1 MTWVDFH
8 SHCLPEI
15 DDGAKTVQESHN
27 MLKLALEQS
36 VDTVVATPHYKLT
49 NELPSDFAKRRD
61 AALEKVQASL
71 EKGAYPRIILGCE
84 IMLSQHL
91 EEKDLSPLII
101 REFNAML
108 FEFPIT
114 GFRPWIINEI
124 ENITFKYKITP
135 IIAHFERYGSIPAQ
149 HFEALAGIDGVV
161 FQFNNTAL
169 RSFSAIRKMNRLLD
183 MGVTVILSS
192 DAHNDGSRCY
202 DFDIPNKILEKRSI
216 FSLPARKLI
225 ERIKNTPAPFFN

>member
-1 MTWVDFH
+1 MDFH
-8 SHCLPEI
+8 SHCLPGI
-15 DDGAKTVQESHN
+15 DDGAKTVQASHN
-27 MLKLALEQS
+27 MLKRAFEQN

-49 NELPSDFAKRRD
+49 NESPSDFAKRRD
-61 AALEKVQASL
+61 SALKKVAAIL
-71 EKGAYPRIILGCE
+71 EKGKYPRIIPGCE

-108 FEFPIT
+108 FEFPET

-135 IIAHFERYGSIPAQ
+135 IIAHFERYDKIPS
-149 HFEALAGIDGVV
+149 HHLEALTSIDGVV

-169 RSFSAIRKMNRLLD
+169 KSLSAIKKMNRLLD
-183 MGVTVILSS
+183 MGVPVILSS
-192 DAHNDGSRCY
+192 DAHSDSSRCY
-202 DFDIPNKILEKRSI
+202 NFDIPNNIFEKRSI

-225 ERIKNTPAPFFN
+225 ERMKNTPSPLFK

>member
-1 MTWVDFH
+1 
-8 SHCLPEI
+8 
-15 DDGAKTVQESHN
+15 
-27 MLKLALEQS
+27 MLKRAFEQN
-36 VDTVVATPHYKLT
+36 VGAVVATPHYKFT
-49 NELPSDFAKRRD
+49 NESPVDFAKRRD
-61 AALEKVQASL
+61 AAFEKIMAGL
-71 EKGAYPRIILGCE
+71 KKGEYPRIILGCE

-101 REFNAML
+101 RELNAML

-124 ENITFKYKITP
+124 ENIAFKYKTTP
-135 IIAHFERYGSIPAQ
+135 IVAHFERYGKIPSQ
-149 HFEALAGIDGVV
+149 HFEALAGIDGIV

-169 RSFSAIRKMNRLLD
+169 LSFSAIRKMNRLLD
-183 MGVTVILSS
+183 MGVPVILSS

-202 DFDIPNKILEKRSI
+202 DFDIPNKILEKRGI

-225 ERIKNTPAPFFN
+225 ERIKSTPSPFFN

>member
-8 SHCLPEI
+8 SHCLPGI
-15 DDGAKTVQESHN
+15 DDGAKTVQTSHN
-27 MLKLALEQS
+27 MLKRAFEQN
-36 VDTVVATPHYKLT
+36 VGAVVATPHYKLT
-49 NELPSDFAKRRD
+49 NELPNDFAMRRD
-61 AALEKVQASL
+61 AAFEKVAASL
-71 EKGAYPRIILGCE
+71 EKGKYPRIILGCE

-101 REFNAML
+101 RELNAML
-108 FEFPIT
+108 FEFPMT

-135 IIAHFERYGSIPAQ
+135 IIAHFERYDKIPS
-149 HFEALAGIDGVV
+149 HHLEALTSIDGVV

-169 RSFSAIRKMNRLLD
+169 KSLSSIRRMNRLLD
-183 MGVTVILSS
+183 MGVSVVLSS
-192 DAHNDGSRCY
+192 DAHNDGGRCY
-202 DFDIPNKILEKRSI
+202 DFDIPNKIMEKRSI

-225 ERIKNTPAPFFN
+225 ERIKNTPAPFFK